1 MWNKNGS
8 RVIRMKIILTA
19 ASPNFDADI
28 DPRFGRCAYLLVVDT
43 ESMNWEAHSNPGLT
57 ASGGAGIKA
66 AQFAADQHAE
76 VALSGDFGPHAYNAL
91 QAGGIAM
98 YRYGNCTTVAQAIER
113 FRNNQLEQV
122 GIPTRGEWNDGHHG
136 QSK

>member
-1 MWNKNGS
+1 
-8 RVIRMKIILTA
+8 MKIILTA
-19 ASPNFDADI
+19 VSPNIDAQT

-43 ESMNWEAHSNPGLT
+43 ETMNWEAHANPGLT

-66 AQFAADQHAE
+66 AQFAANQHVK

-98 YRYGNCTTVAQAIER
+98 YRYGNCTTVPQAIER
-113 FRNNQLEQV
+113 FKNNQLEQIGV
-122 GIPTRGEWNDGHHG
+122 PSRGDCDDGHHG
-136 QSK
+136 QSS